1 MLSKG
6 GERFFDAC
14 MSYFDICVINYF
26 MEKNISNTIFYFSV
40 ILSSLLFV
48 SFPSG
53 EAFIVWFSTIL
64 GVLSSK
70 MASYGKWH
78 MFVFDII
85 SYVAY
90 IYTCLTAVYFGEVV
104 LSLIVIVI
112 NLFCLFEWKNHQ
124 KDNIII
130 INSLN
135 KREINFA
142 VFCATILLFA
152 YSGLL
157 HMANTNFVI
166 LNALATISYLLGS
179 YFCYRRSILQFYS
192 WIVYEIAF
200 ITLWLISAINGNI
213 ENSMFLIG
221 GTSELIFDV
230 LGIMNWKKYQKSQT
244 QIFTTSFLQCKKAK
258 W

>member
-1 MLSKG
+1 MKK
-6 GERFFDAC
+6 D
-14 MSYFDICVINYF
+14 V
-26 MEKNISNTIFYFSV
+26 SNTIFYFSV
-40 ILSSLLFV
+40 ILSSLLFIIC
-48 SFPSG
+48 PSC
-53 EAFIVWFSTIL
+53 EALIVWFSTIL

-70 MASYGKWH
+70 MASCGKWH

-90 IYTCLTAVYFGEVV
+90 IYTCLNAVYFGEVV
-104 LSLIVIVI
+104 LSVVVIII

-130 INSLN
+130 INKIN
-135 KREINFA
+135 KAEINFA
-142 VFCATILLFA
+142 VFCALVVLFA

-157 HMANTNFVI
+157 YMANTNFVL

-179 YFCYRRSILQFYS
+179 YFCCRRSILQFYS

-200 ITLWLISAINGNI
+200 ILLWLISAVNGRI
-213 ENSMFLIG
+213 ENAMFLIG

-230 LGIMNWKKYQKSQT
+230 LGIINWKKYQKNQE
-244 QIFTTSFLQCKKAK
+244 QVFATSLTICKKAK

>member
-1 MLSKG
+1 
-6 GERFFDAC
+6 
-14 MSYFDICVINYF
+14 
-26 MEKNISNTIFYFSV
+26 MEKNISNTIFYISV

-48 SFPSG
+48 SFPSS
-53 EAFIVWFSTIL
+53 EALIVWFSTIL

-70 MASYGKWH
+70 MASCGKWH

-90 IYTCLTAVYFGEVV
+90 IYTCITAVYFGEVV
-104 LSLIVIVI
+104 LSVIVI
-112 NLFCLFEWKNHQ
+112 IINIFCLFEWKNHQ
-124 KDNIII
+124 KNNIII
-130 INSLN
+130 INEIN
-135 KREINFA
+135 KGEINFA

-157 HMANTNFVI
+157 HMANTNFVLI
-166 LNALATISYLLGS
+166 NALATISYLLGS

-192 WIVYEIAF
+192 WIVYEVAF
-200 ITLWLISAINGNI
+200 IALWLISAINGSI
-213 ENSMFLIG
+213 ENAMFLIG

-230 LGIMNWKKYQKSQT
+230 LGIINWKKYQKDQA
-244 QIFTTSFLQCKKAK
+244 QILLTKLSLCKKTK